1 MPRPA
6 AWRMIPARTSAI
18 PEVVMKAGGKK
29 QLQTDPGSLRF
40 GQRVTLEV
48 PVRLGV
54 AARQLGRGTIRNA
67 SISGALIE
75 TSLELPLHSNL
86 IVTLTLPDGDAA
98 VTRELR
104 ACVRRIDPAGIG
116 IEWQDM
122 GSVDISDLLARAS
135 NNFIT
140 NT

>member
-1 MPRPA
+1 
-6 AWRMIPARTSAI
+6 
-18 PEVVMKAGGKK
+18 MKAGGKK

-116 IEWQDM
+116 VEWQDM

-135 NNFIT
+135 NNLIT